1 MLTIA
6 QVYAVAN
13 AVGQRYQALV
23 LLGMFSS
30 LRWGELAALRRC
42 DIDLEAPTVRVT
54 RQLTEVRGGG
64 RQFGPPNPRPV
75 GAPAPIPS

>member
-1 MLTIA
+1 MRSPTRSA
-6 QVYAVAN
+6 K
-13 AVGQRYQALV
+13 RYQAPV

-54 RQLTEVRGGG
+54 A
-64 RQFGPPNPRPV
+64 N
-75 GAPAPIPS
+75 